1 MDKTKIA
8 LLVSLVVILFVTC
21 IHPIYP
27 HEQYLQHIGTV
38 LLLIPLVMD
47 LRKNRMPRAA
57 YIGLVIFT
65 LFHIIG
71 ARYIYS
77 YVPYKDWAAAIGV
90 GDASVFQG
98 SRNHYD
104 RFVHFA
110 FGVLL
115 FPYFLYVCKSLFRQ
129 KTLVAVFM
137 AWLIIQTGSLI
148 YELFEWALTIF
159 MSPQD
164 ADSYNGQQG
173 DMWDAQKDMALAM
186 LGSTLTVLFF
196 LCKNTFQKRH

>member
-1 MDKTKIA
+1 MNKAKISLFI
-8 LLVSLVVILFVTC
+8 LLVVVLVITC

-27 HEQYLQHIGTV
+27 SNQYLQHIGTI
-38 LLLIPLVMD
+38 LLMIPIIAD
-47 LRKNRMPRAA
+47 LKKNRMPQIAFV
-57 YIGLVIFT
+57 GLIFFT
-65 LFHIIG
+65 ILHIIG

-77 YVPYKDWAAAIGV
+77 YVPYREWLTTIGLV
-90 GDASVFQG
+90 GSDLFHN

-115 FPYFLYVCKSLFRQ
+115 FPYIMYVCKNVFRQ
-129 KTLVAVFM
+129 KPLTAILM
-137 AWLIIQTGSLI
+137 TWLIIQTGSMI

-159 MSPQD
+159 LSPED

-173 DMWDAQKDMALAM
+173 DIWDAQKDMALAM
-186 LGSTLTVLFF
+186 LGSSIVAIIY
-196 LCKNTFQKRH
+196 LCNREKR